1 MIQNKVLAKSCY
13 RGRLFVYPYWTVN
26 RESQILKMSPKLL
39 ISNLSLF
46 FNALSLVICTILI
59 LWNNSF
65 TDILQIDIIVEV
77 NDISEVHHWTIEV
90 HFDSRWFRFEIYFS
104 GLKSKVKIC
113 TMHIEFER
121 VRVLK
126 QFFQRRPYFQIL
138 SSTLLLTFSVLC
150 RCVTT
155 NVKLTGRTNL

>member
-1 MIQNKVLAKSCY
+1 
-13 RGRLFVYPYWTVN
+13 
-26 RESQILKMSPKLL
+26 MSPKLL

-46 FNALSLVICTILI
+46 FNGLSLVICTILI

-113 TMHIEFER
+113 TIDIEFER
-121 VRVLK
+121 VHVLK
-126 QFFQRRPYFQIL
+126 QFFHRRPYFQIL